1 MKNSSRRTMLKWA
14 LGAGQLALLERAGLL
29 GSSVAYAADTDLPS
43 RLAVLYLPGG
53 FRPAYCFTPMEDAD
67 IPLCVPAPAGYGSEP
82 TFFTAN
88 QVVNLAPAN
97 GPYKPLRTW
106 QSWNPQDPASRG
118 TNYSYSPLMYGFSHF
133 ALHEQLS
140 VLHGIDQGTN
150 DHASAF
156 ISAMCGVAGADYRA
170 PAVHSVVANH
180 LYERYRESR
189 PLPFVVVSGERGTPV
204 AMGLPSHASPLSV
217 PSIEALRPLL
227 SAKPADNAW
236 WTGLDARTEGPELDA
251 RGQPTGSNLKTTTVE
266 RFSLTRAQPLMG
278 RSTAKVDSYLEGLHG
293 SLSSVSR
300 VLATDVVSV
309 LEGTKG
315 IDALKT
321 NRPSYL
327 SSYLNETFT
336 YTFGLANFHLTG
348 LDPRMDLA
356 LRLLKADLCTAV
368 HVSLRTDFDTHNGTG
383 HGYSCAHGRGM
394 MDCVARFLGELKA
407 TPAPGKPG
415 KTMLDDTLVL
425 VMSEFGR
432 SWAYRNSDGTYTL
445 PDDHHPYTSVC
456 FAGGNVAGN
465 RQVGSYTPRGLGV
478 PVDIIEE
485 TGQASKRVPRSA
497 DAVTT
502 ALRIMGLDT
511 HQFFIPGGY
520 GEVVGIR
527 KA

>member
-1 MKNSSRRTMLKWA
+1 MTNTSRRTLLKWA
-14 LGAGQLALLERAGLL
+14 LGAGQFALLERAGLL
-29 GSSVAYAADTDLPS
+29 GSGTAHAAGLDVPS
-43 RLAVLYLPGG
+43 RLAVLYIPGG
-53 FRPAYCFTPMEDAD
+53 YRPAYYFTPMEDAE
-67 IPLCVPAPAGYGSEP
+67 IPLCVPAPSNYNGEPVFFDAGK
-82 TFFTAN
+82 
-88 QVVNLAPAN
+88 VVNLAPSN

-106 QSWNPQDPASRG
+106 QSWNPQDPAARG
-118 TNYSYSPLMYGFSHF
+118 AFSPLMYGFTHY

-150 DHASAF
+150 DHSSAF

-170 PAVHSVVANH
+170 PAVHSVIANH
-180 LYERYRESR
+180 LFEKHRESR
-189 PLPFVVVSGERGTPV
+189 PLPFVVVSGERGTPLG
-204 AMGLPSHASPLSV
+204 MGLPSHASPVRV
-217 PSIEALRPLL
+217 PSIEALKPML
-227 SAKPADNAW
+227 SAKPADNPW

-251 RGQPTGSNLKTTTVE
+251 RGRPTGGTLKTTTVE
-266 RFSLTRAQPLMG
+266 RFSLSRAQQSMG
-278 RSTAKVDSYLEGLHG
+278 RSTAKVDNYLEGLHG

-315 IDALKT
+315 IDALTT
-321 NRPSYL
+321 NRPAYLASYL
-327 SSYLNETFT
+327 SNQSFT
-336 YTFGLANFHLTG
+336 YTFGGANFHLTG

-356 LRLLKADLCTAV
+356 LRLLKSDLCTSV
-368 HVSLRTDFDTHNGTG
+368 HVSLQLDFDTHNGLG
-383 HGYSCAHGRGM
+383 HGYSCAHGRGL
-394 MDCVARFLGELKA
+394 MDCVARFMGELKA

-415 KTMLDDTLVL
+415 KTLLDDTLVL

-432 SWAYRNSDGTYTL
+432 SWASRGGDGTYAL
-445 PDDHHPYTSVC
+445 PDDHHPFTSVC

-478 PVDIIEE
+478 PVDLIEE
-485 TGQASKRVPRSA
+485 NGQPSKRVPRSA

-502 ALRIMGLDT
+502 ALRIMGMEMHD
-511 HQFFIPGGY
+511 FFIPGGY

>member
-1 MKNSSRRTMLKWA
+1 MTNTSRRTLLKWA
-14 LGAGQLALLERAGLL
+14 VGAGQLALLERAGLL
-29 GSSVAYAADTDLPS
+29 GSGTAHAAGTDGPS
-43 RLAVLYLPGG
+43 RLAVLYIPGG
-53 FRPAYCFTPMEDAD
+53 YRPAYCFTPMEDAE
-67 IPLCVPAPAGYGSEP
+67 IPLCVPAPAGYSGEP
-82 TFFTAN
+82 VFFDASK
-88 QVVNLAPAN
+88 VVSLAPAN

-106 QSWNPQDPASRG
+106 QSWNPQDPAARNG
-118 TNYSYSPLMYGFSHF
+118 FSPLMYGYSHF

-170 PAVHSVVANH
+170 PAVHSVIANH
-180 LYERYRESR
+180 LFEKYRESR
-189 PLPFVVVSGERGTPV
+189 PLPFVVVSGDRGAPSG
-204 AMGLPSHASPLSV
+204 MGLPSHASPVRV
-217 PSIEALRPLL
+217 PSIEALKPML

-236 WTGLDARTEGPELDA
+236 WTGLDARTEAPELDA
-251 RGQPTGSNLKTTTVE
+251 RGRPTGSNLKATTVE
-266 RFSLTRAQPLMG
+266 RFSLSQAQQLMD
-278 RSTAKVDSYLEGLHG
+278 RSTAKVDNYLEGLHG

-315 IDALKT
+315 IDALRT
-321 NRPSYL
+321 NRPAYL
-327 SSYLNETFT
+327 ANYLNETFT

-356 LRLLKADLCTAV
+356 LRLLKSDLCTSV
-368 HVSLRTDFDTHNGTG
+368 HVSLQLDFDTHNAHG
-383 HGYSCAHGRGM
+383 HAFSCAHGRGL

-407 TPAPGKPG
+407 SPAPGKPG
-415 KTMLDDTLVL
+415 KTLLDDTLVL

-432 SWAYRNSDGTYTL
+432 SWASRGRDGTYSL
-445 PDDHHPYTSVC
+445 PDDHHPYTSVS

-485 TGQASKRVPRSA
+485 NGQASKRVPRSA
-497 DAVTT
+497 DVVTT
-502 ALRIMGLDT
+502 ALRIMGMET
-511 HQFFIPGGY
+511 HDFFIPGGY
-520 GEVVGIR
+520 GEVVGLR